1 MELQHRLRKWKCYF
15 VSLFDLK
22 DLNTHFPNASSNYFD
37 DTNLYNFW
45 GKQGAVYTN
54 TTFRGLEKK
63 KQKEENSGLIVI
75 TLLYERKNHTIPVSS
90 VISVTR
96 LTNLRT
102 FSFLAFNERL
112 EIPNLFYHGWDQ
124 RGSQSHLDPYLKSQF
139 WGGRWVPVIV
149 EDSVPNFQRKVI
161 FERFFLYIIILKS
174 RFWRVSL
181 S

>member
-1 MELQHRLRKWKCYF
+1 MFSEYEESRSTLYDRVEINRIVWNELPINICCTYFTHFTQRELLLWKHTMYIRVVELQHRLRKWKRYF
-15 VSLFDLK
+15 VSLLDLK

-37 DTNLYNFW
+37 DNNLYNFW

-90 VISVTR
+90 VTSVMH

-112 EIPNLFYHGWDQ
+112 EIPNLFYHG
-124 RGSQSHLDPYLKSQF
+124 
-139 WGGRWVPVIV
+139 
-149 EDSVPNFQRKVI
+149 
-161 FERFFLYIIILKS
+161 
-174 RFWRVSL
+174 
-181 S
+181 